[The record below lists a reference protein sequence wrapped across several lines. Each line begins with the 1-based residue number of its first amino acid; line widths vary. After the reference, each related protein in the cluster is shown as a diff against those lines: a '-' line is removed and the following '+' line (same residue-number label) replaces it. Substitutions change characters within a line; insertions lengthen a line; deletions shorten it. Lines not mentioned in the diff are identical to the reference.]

1 VDVIQKP
8 EGILSQSIPDMA
20 EEIWRKTLE
29 AAKANLENL
38 EFMRN
43 RELEKPDIN
52 KREKLEYKAEQK

>member
-1 VDVIQKP
+1 MDVIQKP

-52 KREKLEYKAEQK
+52 QREKLEYKAEQK

>member
-1 VDVIQKP
+1 MDVIQKP

>member
-1 VDVIQKP
+1 MDVIQKP

-20 EEIWRKTLE
+20 EEIWRKTRA

-43 RELEKPDIN
+43 RKLEKPDIN
-52 KREKLEYKAEQK
+52 KRKKLEYKAEQK

>member
-20 EEIWRKTLE
+20 EEIWRKNLE

-52 KREKLEYKAEQK
+52 QREKLEYKAEQK

>member
-1 VDVIQKP
+1 
-8 EGILSQSIPDMA
+8 MA

-52 KREKLEYKAEQK
+52 QREKLEYKAEQK

>member
-52 KREKLEYKAEQK
+52 QREKLEYKAEQK

>member
-1 VDVIQKP
+1 MDVIQKP

-20 EEIWRKTLE
+20 EEIWRKNLE

-52 KREKLEYKAEQK
+52 QREKLEYKAEQK